1 MARRLAPSA
10 AAGEPLTTAAKG
22 HLRAIDFRMTFLKR
36 LSRNWILLAAFFA
49 ATLTLSGCGNPDAQG
64 LRQSFAQQLA
74 ANPFIRDFQHN
85 GDDIIFFG
93 PGPDGILTQWRV
105 HIDSAVVEPNAA
117 PQQPYRGTVKSSWR
131 ANGRLFQP
139 RGRDSNLPLE
149 LTSTGLAQDCWAL
162 WDKVNRKWSWE

>member
-1 MARRLAPSA
+1 M
-10 AAGEPLTTAAKG
+10 
-22 HLRAIDFRMTFLKR
+22 FRER
-36 LSRNWILLAAFFA
+36 LSMDRILPAAFLA
-49 ATLTLSGCGNPDAQG
+49 ATLGLSGCGQPDAQG

-74 ANPFIRDFQHN
+74 TNPFIRDFQHN
-85 GDDIIFFG
+85 GDDLIFSG
-93 PGPDGILTQWRV
+93 PGPEGAVTQWRV
-105 HIDSAVVEPNAA
+105 HIDSAVVEPNAS

-162 WDKVNRKWSWE
+162 WDKATRTWGWE

>member
-1 MARRLAPSA
+1 MPTNR
-10 AAGEPLTTAAKG
+10 
-22 HLRAIDFRMTFLKR
+22 
-36 LSRNWILLAAFFA
+36 ILLTAFVA
-49 ATLTLSGCGNPDAQG
+49 ATLSLPGCTTPQARG

-74 ANPFIRDFQHN
+74 ANPFIRNFQQN
-85 GDDIIFFG
+85 GDDIIFSG
-93 PGPDGILTQWRV
+93 PGPEGTVTEWRV

-117 PQQPYRGTVKSSWR
+117 PRQPYKGTVKSSWR

-162 WDKVNRKWSWE
+162 WDKGTRKWSWE